1 MKKKLIALLL
11 LCTSTLSI
19 YTVIPVYAS
28 DYSSASVYY
37 DENTIMQGYR
47 YLENSL
53 KENEPEWVAYDC
65 IPYTDELE
73 SLVYKND
80 NVYNYAS
87 ETDDK
92 FKCIECKKIYETIA
106 DAYVIYA
113 QKYYN
118 SDLVSKIEAG
128 QKELETKLK
137 QTEDKITK
145 AYWENGGGSGAALD
159 IPREQC
165 RVYQTRCHDLIK
177 IYNQERNKP
186 DESEITIAHKVIY
199 NDKTKTGF
207 KYVKNNE
214 CIYFENGR
222 MLMNEWKE
230 FDDGYRYFGKDG
242 LMVHDDWV
250 SGLELNSQGLA
261 VDTVKHFGEYHFVP
275 YFKEIQD
282 IKLLT
287 HQFRVFDIS
296 CEIVYKDAYD
306 KKKEGRVAYYNVYD
320 EDGADYAVCCIDDD
334 RYKPLTAV
342 IQIYK
347 YTDRLDL
354 EE

>member
-1 MKKKLIALLL
+1 MKKKFISLLL
-11 LCTSTLSI
+11 LCTSILSL

-37 DENTIMQGYR
+37 DESTIMKGYR

-92 FKCIECKKIYETIA
+92 FKCIECKKIYETLS

-113 QKYYN
+113 KKYYN
-118 SDLVSKIEAG
+118 SDLVAKIEAG

-137 QTEDKITK
+137 QTQDKITK

-186 DESEITIAHKVIY
+186 DESEITVAHKVMY

-207 KYVKNNE
+207 KYVDNNE

-222 MLMNEWKE
+222 MLINEWKE
-230 FDDGYRYFGKDG
+230 FDDGYRYFNENG
-242 LMVHDDWV
+242 LMCHD
-250 SGLELNSQGLA
+250 SYAGLTVDSQGVA
-261 VDTVKHFGEYHFVP
+261 VRSEGESNLLP
-275 YFKEIQD
+275 DMNQNKD
-282 IKLLT
+282 IKFIT
-287 HQFRVFDIS
+287 HTCRVFGVEYKIS
-296 CEIVYKDAYD
+296 NDTTYD
-306 KKKEGRVAYYNVYD
+306 KKNDGKIEECIRCNQDGNIYGTYLD
-320 EDGADYAVCCIDDD
+320 EDEELI
-334 RYKPLTAV
+334 LN
-342 IQIYK
+342 IIIYK
-347 YTDRLDL
+347 YKDRLEL
-354 EE
+354 IE